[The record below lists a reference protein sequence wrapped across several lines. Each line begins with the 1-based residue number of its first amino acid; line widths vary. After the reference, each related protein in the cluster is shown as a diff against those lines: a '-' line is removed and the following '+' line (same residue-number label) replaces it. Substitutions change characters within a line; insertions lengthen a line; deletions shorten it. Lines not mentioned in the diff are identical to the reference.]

1 MINQIRAL
9 VVLYKVQKTFTVT
22 EGLSQ
27 HILWSLYLSQDG
39 VLSKLLNVSL
49 CNQRRIVA

>member
-1 MINQIRAL
+1 MNCFYNVACMINQIRAL

-27 HILWSLYLSQDG
+27 HIL
-39 VLSKLLNVSL
+39 
-49 CNQRRIVA
+49 